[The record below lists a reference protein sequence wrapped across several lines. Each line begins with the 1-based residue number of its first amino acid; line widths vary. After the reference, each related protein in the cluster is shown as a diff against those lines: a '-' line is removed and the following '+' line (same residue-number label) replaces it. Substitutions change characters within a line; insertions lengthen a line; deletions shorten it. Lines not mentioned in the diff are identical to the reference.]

1 MSATASQITGVSIVY
16 LFSAKLPTQRVG
28 NAEDVSIW
36 WRHHNIPKVMH
47 VVCALS
53 FLVWS
58 GSHRFYPY
66 PSRLHH
72 WHQGRYSLRIHRL
85 VGIGIPIIN
94 LRRLSDRLRFIM
106 RIAIPVRLCFL
117 MNRVPEKS
125 HWFSASH
132 TNLMN
137 MYNSIASI
145 QYELIRFITVIEIF
159 IFA

>member
-16 LFSAKLPTQRVG
+16 LTVGLGADKRKHQSSASFAFVGGKSLFSAELPTQRVG
-28 NAEDVSIW
+28 NTEDVSIW
-36 WRHHNIPKVMH
+36 WRYHNIPKVMH
-47 VVCALS
+47 VVRALS

-72 WHQGRYSLRIHRL
+72 WHQGRYSLRRHRL

-106 RIAIPVRLCFL
+106 RIAIPVRLCLF
-117 MNRVPEKS
+117 
-125 HWFSASH
+125 
-132 TNLMN
+132 
-137 MYNSIASI
+137 NSLWPRGLVKM
-145 QYELIRFITVIEIF
+145 EHF
-159 IFA
+159 